1 MGQES
6 DPVRVHVIAEVAY
19 SQDVKF
25 HCGGCFLALRGEK
38 GGFCGSE
45 RDFFARLRAY
55 QMNAVVRRLRVGASG
70 EKLAALGFGR
80 SERPGVEGLTDELA
94 AHAAVNPE
102 RALAARHVGG
112 VARGGV
118 PPVDRQFILI
128 APASHLLQRSGAG
141 RHFCTVFL
149 IMKIKALI

>member
-1 MGQES
+1 MPRGCDGSVRVFLEVLLDMFGTDMGQES

-70 EKLAALGFGR
+70 EKLAALGF
-80 SERPGVEGLTDELA
+80 
-94 AHAAVNPE
+94 
-102 RALAARHVGG
+102 
-112 VARGGV
+112 
-118 PPVDRQFILI
+118 
-128 APASHLLQRSGAG
+128 
-141 RHFCTVFL
+141 
-149 IMKIKALI
+149 